1 MKYKMRGKVLD
12 TKKETIENKKGGEPY
27 EKMFVTIEESE
38 TDFTNKHQFE
48 LFGKDAIELQENHAK
63 VGGFVT
69 IEFYIKSNEW
79 KDKFFNSLNI
89 VNISAENQ
97 ETKLNEDLPF

>member
-27 EKMFVTIEESE
+27 EKMFVTIEEGQ
-38 TDFTNKHQFE
+38 TDFTHIHQFE
-48 LFGKDAIELQENHAK
+48 LFGKDAIELQENNAI
-63 VGGFVT
+63 VGNFVT
-69 IEFYIKSNEW
+69 IEFYIKSNQW

-89 VNISAENQ
+89 VNIITEN